1 MRSDPGRPA
10 RVLMAVEA
18 WPDDRSPSDGVFLR
32 DQARALAPHLVL
44 GVAIGKTCSPRQ
56 WLRRGPTPT
65 RNAVIREEGFC
76 VFRAECFVATTR
88 SRRLLSSG
96 RVRAL
101 ARAAEG
107 FERLFGPPELIHAHG
122 AAFAG
127 EAALEVARRRG
138 IPVVITEHY
147 SFVDELLR
155 TYGPRLLDVYEA
167 ADVLLVPS
175 AEQSRRLRELGVCRA
190 IRVRHNAVDAGLFAF
205 EPIAPPAPGESW
217 RILTVTRDHEVK
229 DVPLLMDALGRLAAR
244 GVPLDVRVVGPGEF
258 HRARAMSG
266 GLGLGDRVRFVGE
279 VPRAEVARQMG
290 RCHLAV
296 CSSRIE
302 TFGMSLAEALC
313 AGRPVVATD
322 CGGPREIIGP
332 TDGRLVATGDP
343 EALADA
349 IAEVLAGYRSFDQAG
364 IARSARARFGFEPF
378 ARAMIAEYAAA
389 ARPADDRSGRG
400 RRRQVPRPTADPMAE
415 CVEPVR
421 SCPGVAAASPA

>member
-44 GVAIGKTCSPRQ
+44 GVAIGRTCSPRQ

-229 DVPLLMDALGRLAAR
+229 DVPLLMDALGRLAPGACR
-244 GVPLDVRVVGPGEF
+244 WMCGSSDPENSTGPGPCPGG
-258 HRARAMSG
+258 SG
-266 GLGLGDRVRFVGE
+266 SVTG
-279 VPRAEVARQMG
+279 
-290 RCHLAV
+290 
-296 CSSRIE
+296 S
-302 TFGMSLAEALC
+302 AL
-313 AGRPVVATD
+313 
-322 CGGPREIIGP
+322 
-332 TDGRLVATGDP
+332 
-343 EALADA
+343 
-349 IAEVLAGYRSFDQAG
+349 
-364 IARSARARFGFEPF
+364 SARCPARKW
-378 ARAMIAEYAAA
+378 RDRWAAA
-389 ARPADDRSGRG
+389 TSRSVPAGSRRSG
-400 RRRQVPRPTADPMAE
+400 
-415 CVEPVR
+415 
-421 SCPGVAAASPA
+421 